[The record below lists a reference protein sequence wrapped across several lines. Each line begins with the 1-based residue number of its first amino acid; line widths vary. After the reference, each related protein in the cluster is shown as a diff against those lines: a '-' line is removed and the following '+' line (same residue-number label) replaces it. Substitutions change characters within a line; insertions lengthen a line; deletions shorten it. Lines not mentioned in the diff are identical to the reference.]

1 MEKKHIYDLINV
13 PLEGLCLSVMFL
25 FTAGVSGMV
34 ECRFNDWC
42 CGAEFMLCFFKKR
55 TEDIFEKLS
64 ISIARNRRFLFY
76 IAWQYSGNRL
86 FLRLADLFRYQ
97 NPVYQHG
104 LDFQRT
110 V

>member
-1 MEKKHIYDLINV
+1 MINV

-25 FTAGVSGMV
+25 FTAGVIQPGHYPEWLNV
-34 ECRFNDWC
+34 VLTIGVVVLN
-42 CGAEFMLCFFKKR
+42 LCYAFLKR
-55 TEDIFEKLS
+55 GPRIFLKNLS

-86 FLRLADLFRYQ
+86 FLRLADLFRHQ